1 MITVLTLGALLV
13 VGWFAAGTFWNVRK
27 GSAVMRWMH
36 DGLPLIGERTTVRWL
51 GSTTVE
57 LVIQRANPPFEN
69 VTTVV
74 FLEPRDVPWMWAASR
89 WRGRRDTLIV
99 RAHLRAAPRAD
110 VEVLDPTSWSGRE
123 ARRRIAS
130 NDWLVR
136 QGTNAGA
143 LSVHYKTPAALGLG
157 DALSEVAGRAGLTV
171 RRLGVRRS
179 ERSLQLHVMLPPI
192 TASAR
197 DLFEAVRTIGDRAT
211 A

>member
-36 DGLPLIGERTTVRWL
+36 DGLPLMGERTTVRWL

-57 LVIQRANPPFEN
+57 MVIQRANPPFET
-69 VTTVV
+69 VTVV
-74 FLEPRDVPWMWAASR
+74 VFMEPRDVPWMWAVSR

-110 VEVLDPTSWSGRE
+110 IEALDPASWSGRE
-123 ARRRIAS
+123 ARRRLAS

-136 QGTNAGA
+136 QGTPAGG
-143 LSVHYKTPAALGLG
+143 LSVHYKTSAALGLG
-157 DALSEVAGRAGLTV
+157 DGLTEIARQAGLTL
-171 RRLGVRRS
+171 RRLGVRRN
-179 ERSLQLHVMLPPI
+179 ERSLQLHVGLPPV
-192 TASAR
+192 TANAR
-197 DLFEAVRTIGDRAT
+197 DLFEAVRTIGERAT